1 MNKHFNFLRHVIIVS
16 AFSAAVALPVSAL
29 TLEDKASI
37 TSQAIE
43 ICQNEAQN
51 RYGEDSIKKIGSTA
65 KWSNGLKGS
74 AVKMKIKARSNKPRK
89 YSCVVGLDK
98 SVTFYKG

>member
-1 MNKHFNFLRHVIIVS
+1 MNKHFTFLRHVIIVS
-16 AFSAAVALPVSAL
+16 AISAIFALPVSAESQ
-29 TLEDKASI
+29 EDKASV

-51 RYGEDSIKKIGSTA
+51 RYGQDSIKKIATKA

-74 AVKMKIKARSNKPRK
+74 AVKMKIKARSNKATK

-98 SVTFYKG
+98 TVTFYKG